1 MNSTNLDSFRKS
13 LAFFKHKRL
22 VSVCCASLLL
32 AACGSSSSSDS
43 SSSSSDSA
51 PTISDVGIRFSDAA
65 VGDLDS
71 VNITVDKLIFNQSG
85 EDIIVDTFTSE
96 ELNLIDSDT
105 FQLNLLDFQG
115 LESSLVLDSVT
126 LPVGDYQNFRIVILD
141 DGTYVQET
149 GSDTTNELKVPS
161 GVLKLGG
168 FTVSATSSQTFVV
181 EFGLRQA
188 MTYNPGPERYIL
200 KPTGV
205 RIVRLEDA
213 ANISGT
219 VDLSTASCLAADD
232 ASLSHVAY
240 LYAGHDLDASLLG
253 DVFVR
258 EADIEVSVDNV
269 AGTDFDDVVADNII
283 APVVSTSIDENGD
296 YLFSYINAGDYTVGI
311 ACNAAVD
318 DPTLYD
324 GITVPSPSGLVVEL
338 AVAQNQG
345 MVCDFTEGFDVE
357 ACTVNVVEEV
367 SDTE

>member
-1 MNSTNLDSFRKS
+1 MNSTSLESFRKS
-13 LAFFKHKRL
+13 LPFCKTKRL

-32 AACGSSSSSDS
+32 AACGSSSSD
-43 SSSSSDSA
+43 SSSDSD
-51 PTISDVGIRFSDAA
+51 PTTSDVGIRFSDAA

-71 VNITVDKLIFNQSG
+71 VNITVDKLIFNRSG
-85 EDIIVDTFTSE
+85 EDIVVDTFTSE

-126 LPVGDYQNFRIVILD
+126 LPVGDYQNLRIVIPDND

-168 FTVSATSSQTFVV
+168 FTVGATSSQTFVV

-188 MTYNPGPERYIL
+188 MTYNPGPARYIL

-219 VDLSTASCLAADD
+219 VDLSTASCLPTDD
-232 ASLSHVAY
+232 TTLSHVAY

-253 DVFVR
+253 DLFVR
-258 EADIEVSVDNV
+258 EADIEVSEGEDV
-269 AGTDFDDVVADNII
+269 GTEFDADVADNII
-283 APVVSTSIDENGD
+283 APVVATSIDENGD
-296 YLFSYINAGDYTVGI
+296 YLFSYLNAGDYTVGI
-311 ACNAAVD
+311 ACNASAD

-338 AVAQNQG
+338 AVAKNEG

-357 ACTVNVVEEV
+357 ACTLDVVVEDDDE
-367 SDTE
+367 E